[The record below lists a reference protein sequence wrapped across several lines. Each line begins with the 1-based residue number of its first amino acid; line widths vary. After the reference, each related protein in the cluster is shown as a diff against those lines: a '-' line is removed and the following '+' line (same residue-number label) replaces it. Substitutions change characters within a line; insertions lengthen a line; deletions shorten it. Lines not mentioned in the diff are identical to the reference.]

1 MLFMT
6 DRPGYMYYVKT
17 SEGSPWMGAKF
28 AIVNDLKGEVRPSDL
43 PSAESADMK
52 GFRSSSSHC

>member
-6 DRPGYMYYVKT
+6 DRAGYMYYVKT

-28 AIVNDLKGEVRPSDL
+28 AIVNDLKGGGEALRSALGRIRGYEVL
-43 PSAESADMK
+43 P
-52 GFRSSSSHC
+52 

>member
-1 MLFMT
+1 MT
-6 DRPGYMYYVKT
+6 DRAGYMYYVKT

-52 GFRSSSSHC
+52 CFRSSSSHC